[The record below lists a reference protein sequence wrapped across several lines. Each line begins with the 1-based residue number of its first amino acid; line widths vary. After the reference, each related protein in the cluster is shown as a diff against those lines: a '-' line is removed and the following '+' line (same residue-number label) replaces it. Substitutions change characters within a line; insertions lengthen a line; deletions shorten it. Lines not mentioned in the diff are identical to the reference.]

1 MSSFYGGKQ
10 GRTYHI
16 VARYDCV
23 DLTNYE
29 TDTTVFE
36 DFHAGTSYTKGKKI
50 KNNGEYYVVL
60 ADSISTANDL
70 TDEEK
75 VYHVRGMIQQF
86 AKGGAYTEANYGE
99 YVLID
104 TIFNLNHKS
113 DLENGLLYRRG
124 FDYNED
130 PNLNP
135 KPNINE
141 KDENNNFIY
150 YDKDNH
156 LKKDLWQAAWDT
168 WVQKPGA
175 GAIYV
180 GQIVGPQGDSPEI
193 TPVKWEELTKKDLV
207 GIKKITPASTT
218 KGNDSRQITDDD
230 GHIIWNGD
238 AIKVASLTEK
248 DDDGNVTG
256 AQIAFDIPQT
266 IFDPPN
272 INLNG
277 TTYQGVAIE
286 DAKSEDHPFYYKWN
300 FYIPQATDFNL
311 ESGSNIISQYNID
324 GQGRQI
330 QGNDE
335 YITYKVH
342 NANGIQQ
349 IEEHLGRWPYRVID
363 DITLST
369 VDRYQNPITIRQFIT
384 FDVAKNVNIGDL
396 YNFSTFQ
403 QQPNGKLI
411 CAVCVQAGTIDPNQL
426 PKASNNTSVNY
437 ILGYQSKSN
446 NTIWRVVEIQQTVPA
461 NSLTVQYKA
470 GPDTPFLNKLR
481 SVDYFTLAENG
492 DLYVKYSDS
501 LNDAFKLG
509 NINGLESIV
518 INNNGIQVSYI
529 NGKYKQFN
537 LKWIESIKLEN
548 QNDITKQQNFI
559 VHYKDKT
566 SDEVSQPI
574 NTILAIEMQGDNIVA
589 LYSDPVYRDNFS
601 KDTENIKNKDWFL
614 RPWTDPITGI
624 SYTDLVWI
632 NLTSPKGS
640 YHVQGEYT
648 YDDLKGIG
656 TIDLSKGFGKIPDLR
671 DRLGWLVTV
680 QDINNKKIFA
690 FDDND
695 KTENGK
701 HTIKQDDG
709 TTFTSHWYEI
719 FSLADSAIKPGL
731 LVAVSPASG
740 TQPTLN
746 NDGLWFMTYFGHDRI

>member
-60 ADSISTANDL
+60 ADSISTVNDL

-75 VYHVRGMIQQF
+75 VYHVRGMVQQF

-124 FDYNED
+124 FDYNQSS
-130 PNLNP
+130 
-135 KPNINE
+135 NE
-141 KDENNNFIY
+141 KPVI
-150 YDKDNH
+150 KDYLDSDQN
-156 LKKDLWQAAWDT
+156 LKKDQWQAAWDA

-193 TPVKWEELTKKDLV
+193 TPVNWEELIEKDLV

-266 IFDPPN
+266 VFDPPS

-277 TTYQGVAIE
+277 ATYQGSVAE
-286 DAKSEDHPFYYKWN
+286 DEDSENHPFYYKWN
-300 FYIPQATDFNL
+300 FYIPQATDFGL
-311 ESGSNIISQYNID
+311 ELGSDINQDDD

-330 QGNDE
+330 QENDK

-342 NANGIQQ
+342 NTYNNGERQTV
-349 IEEHLGRWPYRVID
+349 EHLGRWPYRVID

-369 VDRYQNPITIRQFIT
+369 VDRYQNPITMRQFIT
-384 FDVAKNVNIGDL
+384 FDAVKGVNVGDL
-396 YNFSTFQ
+396 YNFSTLQ
-403 QQPNGKLI
+403 QQSDGKLI

-426 PKASNNTSVNY
+426 PKASNTTSVSY

-446 NTIWRVVEIQQTVPA
+446 NTIWRVVEIQQTTPA

-492 DLYVKYSDS
+492 DLYVRYSDS
-501 LNDAFKLG
+501 LDNVFRLG

-529 NGKYKQFN
+529 NGEYRQFN
-537 LKWIESIKLEN
+537 LKWIESIQLEN
-548 QNDITKQQNFI
+548 QDNITDSINRQKFT
-559 VHYKDKT
+559 VTYKNGQKEAI
-566 SDEVSQPI
+566 SSPI
-574 NTILAIEMQGDNIVA
+574 NAILAIEMQGDNIVA
-589 LYSDPVYRDNFS
+589 LYSDPVYRDSFS
-601 KDTENIKNKDWFL
+601 RDPNNIQNKDWFL
-614 RPWTDPITGI
+614 RSWTDPVTGK
-624 SYTDLVWI
+624 SYTNLVWI

-640 YHVQGEYT
+640 YHVQGEFT
-648 YDDLKGIG
+648 YSDLKGDTTAQDF
-656 TIDLSKGFGKIPDLR
+656 TIDLSNGFGQITNLQ
-671 DRLGWLVTV
+671 DRVGWLVTV
-680 QDINNKKIFA
+680 QDTNNKRIFA
-690 FDDND
+690 FDYND
-695 KTENGK
+695 TTIQGK
-701 HTIKQDDG
+701 HTIEQDNG

-719 FSLADSAIKPGL
+719 FSLADSAVRPEL
-731 LVAVSPASG
+731 LVAVSSASG
-740 TQPTLN
+740 TQPNLN
-746 NDGLWFMTYFGHDRI
+746 NNGLWFMTYSGHDSI